1 VRGKPDQLRPVA
13 RVKDP
18 VSGRVMSIKADQPG
32 VQFYT
37 TNFRPDPSLPGY
49 VPTIGKGGHE
59 YKIHQAL
66 ALETQK
72 HPNAINFPASVNP
85 GREDEII
92 RPAQGERYEHQMV
105 IKFSAE

>member
-1 VRGKPDQLRPVA
+1 FDFRMPHAIGLNAGAPGVGDQTPPGYDHNWVVRGKADQLRPVA

-37 TNFRPDPSLPGY
+37 
-49 VPTIGKGGHE
+49 
-59 YKIHQAL
+59 
-66 ALETQK
+66 
-72 HPNAINFPASVNP
+72 INFPASVTP

-92 RPAQGERYEHQMV
+92 RPAQGETYSHQMV